1 MPKNLKVFWLG
12 QADGEI
18 VEIGGFTQKAYS
30 QWQPLMTQT
39 ETHLIRTQSS
49 TEISIFALH
58 PPASLESTSSS
69 PTTEELSVRSEAFGL
84 DRPVSKVRVDGQ
96 IRSLFLSSTRS
107 TPLMEGS
114 EGIGIWLGEH
124 KGQPGVVALYTV
136 QQLLNAGA
144 EGKAGTLPSTLA
156 RKNFF
161 KGDKVVLKWSANG
174 KTALFL
180 CQSDVDNSGKSY
192 YGETNLYLI
201 ALDGSI
207 ECKVQLDKEGPIYD
221 FAWNPNSREF
231 GVVYGFMP
239 ARTVLFDVKANPV
252 HNFGSLP
259 RNFLSYQPQG
269 RLFILAGFGN
279 LTGTVDIHDLR
290 TRKLVCQFQAP
301 NSTTC
306 EWSPCG
312 RYILTGTL
320 SPRLRVDNGLKV
332 WWCSGGLMHVQPI
345 EELYQ
350 IAWRPGPVSS
360 FPAFPAEIPAAPT
373 PSSTAESHAPAH
385 AATSAPKPTGAYR
398 PPGARGTL
406 TPTIFKREDEGG
418 APSHPPG
425 GAGASTNGTS
435 AATFQPGRR
444 RHVPGAPVPGAENG
458 AVNGA
463 ANGKQSKKGKKSAAG
478 SPAGSAPQTPSLQ
491 ATTSALEPISANDGD
506 GDAEATQ
513 KKIRNLSKKLKAITE
528 LKDKMGKGE
537 VLEATQIKKIEGEKA
552 ILKELAGLEATL
564 KK

>member
-1 MPKNLKVFWLG
+1 
-12 QADGEI
+12 
-18 VEIGGFTQKAYS
+18 
-30 QWQPLMTQT
+30 
-39 ETHLIRTQSS
+39 
-49 TEISIFALH
+49 
-58 PPASLESTSSS
+58 
-69 PTTEELSVRSEAFGL
+69 
-84 DRPVSKVRVDGQ
+84 
-96 IRSLFLSSTRS
+96 
-107 TPLMEGS
+107 
-114 EGIGIWLGEH
+114 
-124 KGQPGVVALYTV
+124 
-136 QQLLNAGA
+136 
-144 EGKAGTLPSTLA
+144 
-156 RKNFF
+156 
-161 KGDKVVLKWSANG
+161 
-174 KTALFL
+174 
-180 CQSDVDNSGKSY
+180 
-192 YGETNLYLI
+192 
-201 ALDGSI
+201 
-207 ECKVQLDKEGPIYD
+207 
-221 FAWNPNSREF
+221 
-231 GVVYGFMP
+231 
-239 ARTVLFDVKANPV
+239 
-252 HNFGSLP
+252 
-259 RNFLSYQPQG
+259 
-269 RLFILAGFGN
+269 
-279 LTGTVDIHDLR
+279 
-290 TRKLVCQFQAP
+290 
-301 NSTTC
+301 
-306 EWSPCG
+306 
-312 RYILTGTL
+312 
-320 SPRLRVDNGLKV
+320 
-332 WWCSGGLMHVQPI
+332 MHVQPI
-345 EELYQ
+345 EELYQVRRKTLARASHLSLTLLLSRPPQ

-491 ATTSALEPISANDGD
+491 ATNSALEPISANDGD

-513 KKIRNLSKKLKAITE
+513 KKIRNLSKKVCGHGNRTEMEKEADVACSNNPQLKAITE